1 MPFAIVTDVVAKVQ
15 GFINPGFGRE
25 TWIPIVSSRRMV
37 VVDPI
42 LMRPEGGKQRATGG
56 CTKRAGG
63 EEALLNT
70 VPSEAN

>member
-1 MPFAIVTDVVAKVQ
+1 
-15 GFINPGFGRE
+15 
-25 TWIPIVSSRRMV
+25 MV

-63 EEALLNT
+63 ESIIEYRAFGGQPINT
-70 VPSEAN
+70 GGNVGVTKVKRPCRPLVRKNK

>member
-1 MPFAIVTDVVAKVQ
+1 
-15 GFINPGFGRE
+15 
-25 TWIPIVSSRRMV
+25 MV

-63 EEALLNT
+63 ESIIECRAFGGKPINT
-70 VPSEAN
+70 GGECRRHES

>member
-1 MPFAIVTDVVAKVQ
+1 
-15 GFINPGFGRE
+15 
-25 TWIPIVSSRRMV
+25 MV

-63 EEALLNT
+63 ESIIEYRAFGGQPINT
-70 VPSEAN
+70 GGECRRHES